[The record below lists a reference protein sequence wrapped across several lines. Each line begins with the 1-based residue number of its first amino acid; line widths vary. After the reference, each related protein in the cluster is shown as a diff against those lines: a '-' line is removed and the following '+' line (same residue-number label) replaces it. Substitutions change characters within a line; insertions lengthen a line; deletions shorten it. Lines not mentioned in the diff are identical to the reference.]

1 MLMKKIYLCL
11 TTIFIIL
18 SFCKISS
25 AGFLPQPNWESQG
38 LKYGESI
45 AGFIKNAPLIDG
57 NLDDWRYA
65 IWVAFDSAN
74 ELFRGAN
81 AWKGKNDLSLT
92 WATMYDDKNFYFAGA
107 VRDDEFAP
115 SDDPAQPWLGD
126 TIFLYIDWTGKKAE
140 ISSKPAFAKIKGK
153 ASVFD
158 FSPGN
163 KNPRIGESSIAIV
176 PEPLLGKGGMIYEVA
191 MPFEFLTN
199 EKIDQGKVI
208 GFTPGY
214 EEGTNN
220 PEGKAGTVFM
230 DWGAVDPDNAINL
243 GKLKFSGAL
252 AIISNDKLTTTWG
265 NIKVNN

>member
-1 MLMKKIYLCL
+1 MKEVYLCL
-11 TTIFIIL
+11 IAIFIVFPFYNF
-18 SFCKISS
+18 SM
-25 AGFLPQPNWESQG
+25 AGFLPQPNWEAQG

-45 AGFIKNAPLIDG
+45 CGFTKNTPRIDG
-57 NLDDWRYA
+57 NLDDWKYA
-65 IWVAFDSAN
+65 IWVAFDSVN

-81 AWKGKNDLSLT
+81 AWKGKNDLTLT
-92 WATMYDDKNFYFAGA
+92 WSTMYDDKTFYFAGA

-126 TIFLYIDWTGKKAE
+126 TIFLYIDWAGKRAE
-140 ISSKPAFAKIKGK
+140 ISSKPAFAKVKGK

-163 KNPRIGESSIAIV
+163 KNPRIAESKIAIE

-199 EKIDQGKVI
+199 EKIEQGKII

-220 PEGKAGTVFM
+220 PEGKAGLVFM
-230 DWGAVDPDNAINL
+230 DWGAVDPDNALNL
-243 GKLKFSGAL
+243 GKLKFGGAL
-252 AIISNDKLTTTWG
+252 IVISKHKLTTRWG
-265 NIKVNN
+265 SVKKM